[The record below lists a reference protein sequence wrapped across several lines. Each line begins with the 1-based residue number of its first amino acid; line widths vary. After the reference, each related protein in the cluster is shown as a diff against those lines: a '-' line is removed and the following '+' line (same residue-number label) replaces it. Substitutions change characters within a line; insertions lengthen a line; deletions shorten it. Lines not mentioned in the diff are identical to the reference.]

1 MRHLSDDTV
10 YPVRPVWAFR
20 SANGGNDMKAI
31 LIPFEESDVVDSVLG
46 TAFFTAQRFGG
57 YIEGVYVQPAL
68 PAIASAD
75 GFGVVTPAF
84 VEKYEQEDRDR
95 ISQAEQYFNDFMQ
108 ARGVSSEIVP
118 DQPSAVWQNVGPS
131 DDYVGH
137 RGRLFDVVVV
147 GRPIHGAT
155 TPTMHTLEAALF
167 ETGRPILI
175 APPKSPSVLGES
187 IVIAWNGSTETAR
200 TIALAMP
207 FLRMAKRVTVS
218 TVEDAMVPGPTGA
231 EVAQYL
237 GRSGIEA
244 TAVSASAGKRS
255 LGEAMLEEAAAHG
268 ADLLVKGAYTHSR
281 LRQMI
286 FGGATSHIL
295 AYSEIPVIM
304 AH

>member
-1 MRHLSDDTV
+1 
-10 YPVRPVWAFR
+10 
-20 SANGGNDMKAI
+20 MKAI
-31 LIPFEESDVVDSVLG
+31 LVPFEESDVVDSVLG
-46 TAFFTAQRFGG
+46 TACLTAQRFGG

-95 ISQAEQYFNDFMQ
+95 IRQAEQYFNDFMQ
-108 ARGVSSEIVP
+108 KRDVASDSQSAAS
-118 DQPSAVWQNVGPS
+118 DQPSAIWQNVGPS

-137 RGRLFDVVVV
+137 RGRLFDAIVV
-147 GRPIHGAT
+147 GRPVHGAT

-175 APPKSPSVLGES
+175 APPSAPSTLGETV
-187 IVIAWNGSTETAR
+187 VIAWNGSTETAR
-200 TIALAMP
+200 TIAFARP
-207 FLRMAKRVTVS
+207 FLKQAKKVIVS

-231 EVAQYL
+231 EVAEYL

-244 TAVSASAGKRS
+244 SAVDCQAGKRS
-255 LGEAMLEEAAAHG
+255 LGEAMLEEAANLG
-268 ADLLVKGAYTHSR
+268 ADLVVKGAYTHSR

-295 AYSEIPVIM
+295 AYAEVPVIM

>member
-1 MRHLSDDTV
+1 
-10 YPVRPVWAFR
+10 
-20 SANGGNDMKAI
+20 MKAI
-31 LIPFEESDVVDSVLG
+31 LVPFEESDVVNSVLG
-46 TAFFTAQRFGG
+46 MACLTAKKFGS

-95 ISQAEQYFNDFMQ
+95 IRQAEELFNSFMQ
-108 ARGVSSEIVP
+108 ERGIGSSSASAGGP
-118 DQPSAVWQNVGPS
+118 TAVWQNVGPS

-137 RGRLFDVVVV
+137 RGRLFDAIVV
-147 GRPIHGAT
+147 GRPVHGAT

-175 APPKSPSVLGES
+175 APPAAPATLGETV
-187 IVIAWNGSTETAR
+187 VIAWNGSTETAR
-200 TIALAMP
+200 TIAFAMP
-207 FLRMAKRVTVS
+207 FLQQAKKVVVS

-231 EVAQYL
+231 EVAEYL
-237 GRSGIEA
+237 GHSGIEA
-244 TAVSASAGKRS
+244 SSVNATAGKRS
-255 LGEAMLEEAAAHG
+255 LGEAMLEEAAAQG

-295 AYSEIPVIM
+295 AYTEIPVIM
-304 AH
+304 SH

>member
-1 MRHLSDDTV
+1 
-10 YPVRPVWAFR
+10 
-20 SANGGNDMKAI
+20 MKAI
-31 LIPFEESDVVDSVLG
+31 LVPFEESDVVDSVLG
-46 TAFFTAQRFGG
+46 TAVLAAKAFGS

-84 VEKYEQEDRDR
+84 VEKYEQEDRAR
-95 ISQAEQYFNDFMQ
+95 ITQAEQYFNEFVQ
-108 ARGVSSEIVP
+108 ARGLSNAEPQTASAS
-118 DQPSAVWQNVGPS
+118 PSAVWQNVGPS

-137 RGRLFDVVVV
+137 RGRLFDLIVV

-175 APPKSPSVLGES
+175 APPKAPEVLGETV
-187 IVIAWNGSTETAR
+187 VISWNGSTETAR
-200 TIALAMP
+200 TIAFAMP
-207 FLRMAKRVTVS
+207 FLLRAKKVVVS
-218 TVEDAMVPGPTGA
+218 TVVDTIVPGPSGQ
-231 EVAQYL
+231 EVARYL
-237 GRSGIEA
+237 RLNGIEA
-244 TAVSASAGKRS
+244 SVSDCNVGKRS
-255 LGEAMLEEAAAHG
+255 LGEAMLEEAAKHG
-268 ADLLVKGAYTHSR
+268 ADLIVKGAYTHSR

-295 AYSEIPVIM
+295 AYAEIPVIM

>member
-1 MRHLSDDTV
+1 
-10 YPVRPVWAFR
+10 
-20 SANGGNDMKAI
+20 MKAI
-31 LIPFEESDVVDSVLG
+31 LVPFEESDVVDSVLG
-46 TAFFTAQRFGG
+46 TAFLAAQRFGS

-84 VEKYEQEDRDR
+84 VEKYEQEDRAR
-95 ISQAEQYFNDFMQ
+95 ISQAETYFSDFMQ
-108 ARGVSSEIVP
+108 ARGVAGAEPESPS
-118 DQPSAVWQNVGPS
+118 DRPSAVWQNVGPS

-137 RGRLFDVVVV
+137 RGRLFDLIVV
-147 GRPIHGAT
+147 GRPVHGAT

-175 APPKSPSVLGES
+175 APPTVPKALGET
-187 IVIAWNGSTETAR
+187 VAIAWNGSTETAR
-200 TIALAMP
+200 TIAFAMP
-207 FLRMAKRVTVS
+207 FLKRAQKVAVV

-231 EVAQYL
+231 EVARHL
-237 GRSGIEA
+237 ERNGIA
-244 TAVSASAGKRS
+244 ASYVDCVAGKRS
-255 LGEAMLEEAAAHG
+255 LGEAMLEESAAQG
-268 ADLLVKGAYTHSR
+268 ADLVVKGAYTHSR

-295 AYSEIPVIM
+295 AYTEIPVFM

>member
-1 MRHLSDDTV
+1 
-10 YPVRPVWAFR
+10 
-20 SANGGNDMKAI
+20 MKAI
-31 LIPFEESDVVDSVLG
+31 LVPFEESDVVDSVLG
-46 TAFFTAQRFGG
+46 TACLTAQKFAS

-95 ISQAEQYFNDFMQ
+95 IRQAEEYFKSFMQ
-108 ARGVSSEIVP
+108 ARGVGSDSPSS
-118 DQPSAVWQNVGPS
+118 DAPSAVWQNVGPS

-137 RGRLFDVVVV
+137 RGRLFDAIVV
-147 GRPIHGAT
+147 GRPVHGAT

-175 APPKSPSVLGES
+175 APPTAPTALGETV
-187 IVIAWNGSTETAR
+187 VIAWNGSTETAR
-200 TIALAMP
+200 TIAFAMP
-207 FLRMAKRVTVS
+207 FLREAKRVVVS
-218 TVEDAMVPGPTGA
+218 TVEDAMVPGPSGA
-231 EVAQYL
+231 EVAEYL
-237 GRSGIEA
+237 GHSGIEA
-244 TAVSASAGKRS
+244 TSVNSAAGKRS
-255 LGEAMLEEAAAHG
+255 LGEAMLEEAASLG

-295 AYSEIPVIM
+295 AYTEIPVIM
-304 AH
+304 SH